1 MGKFTKPP
9 FGVKKKPTQINLY
22 IFDGDQLFP
31 FQNRSWARWAA
42 GGGNELLSQG
52 DRTYLP
58 ASFSPHLHSQ
68 GPDDSERKCQ
78 LNMPV
83 LV

>member
-9 FGVKKKPTQINLY
+9 FVVKKKPTQINLY

-42 GGGNELLSQG
+42 GGGNEL
-52 DRTYLP
+52 RV
-58 ASFSPHLHSQ
+58 HS
-68 GPDDSERKCQ
+68 SESG
-78 LNMPV
+78 
-83 LV
+83 